1 MPLTCIAQQ
10 EVGIRRAA
18 AAHHNSDALR
28 QRRSAVGSGSAPPP
42 CGNGGVT
49 APRIRNGYTDVAAR
63 ISDGCTGTAANTFD
77 RHVGTAVRGP
87 NGFADS
93 NDSGGFV
100 GSVGSGAAAPSG
112 PVRRADTLP
121 TSRGELRD
129 RIPVRIRSVLTDAAH
144 CQPGPSFHVA
154 VPSDAIRRRIVAPA
168 CIFRIQVPAAV
179 RLPHGSRN
187 SLRKSPRFR
196 NRFHIPSGC
205 PLPGSLRSTSCRLF
219 PGPRPGSHPS
229 FRPSFSPGF
238 RPGFCPSFRPALHPG
253 LRPGSLRSPHLSP
266 FRCRRHLRPS
276 RFEHLALPLPE
287 QGQRL
292 EQHLLIVA
300 RLDRPQ
306 HQHEIARQRI
316 FAPHAFQLGAVGRIL
331 RHTHRERHHDL
342 DPAGIDPQ
350 PVRKLLPRV
359 TVDRNHPAG
368 RTQHPPVQAQ
378 QHQPLAQRIEM
389 RVAQEIEVV
398 DRHDARY
405 AAQQHRKGK
414 SGPEAVVEVELLTAL
429 SVNDIFMFRGILGQK
444 SGKVLGI
451 GSDRCGRGVVESD
464 FHKSK

>member
-1 MPLTCIAQQ
+1 M
-10 EVGIRRAA
+10 
-18 AAHHNSDALR
+18 
-28 QRRSAVGSGSAPPP
+28 
-42 CGNGGVT
+42 
-49 APRIRNGYTDVAAR
+49 
-63 ISDGCTGTAANTFD
+63 
-77 RHVGTAVRGP
+77 
-87 NGFADS
+87 
-93 NDSGGFV
+93 
-100 GSVGSGAAAPSG
+100 
-112 PVRRADTLP
+112 LP
-121 TSRGELRD
+121 TGGGELRD
-129 RIPVRIRSVLTDAAH
+129 RIPVRIRSVRTDAAH
-144 CQPGPSFHVA
+144 RQPGSGFHVA

-187 SLRKSPRFR
+187 SLRKSPLFR

-205 PLPGSLRSTSCRLF
+205 PLPGSLRSISCRLF
-219 PGPRPGSHPS
+219 PGPRPG
-229 FRPSFSPGF
+229 F
-238 RPGFCPSFRPALHPG
+238 HPG

-359 TVDRNHPAG
+359 AVDRNHPAG

-451 GSDRCGRGVVESD
+451 GSGRCGRGVVESD